1 MKNYAKHLDVGHEK
15 TISILDIST
24 PPYIKPSSRTS
35 SFSHFALSD
44 RDTDP
49 YQERHKSAHRRSTST
64 EQPFISLCTG
74 SKDFQYTTRVVER
87 LECTVTRSDGFKSYP
102 SGTAKGDF
110 PSVCNGDYCMTQR
123 WSDCSYVDLSV
134 NGKTYSGKGSCEQWE
149 LNYTGGLKAYRRS
162 RLSLGCQF

>member
-1 MKNYAKHLDVGHEK
+1 MLYKIKVLIALALLTGSNAALTCDVV
-15 TISILDIST
+15 
-24 PPYIKPSSRTS
+24 
-35 SFSHFALSD
+35 
-44 RDTDP
+44 
-49 YQERHKSAHRRSTST
+49 
-64 EQPFISLCTG
+64 CTG

-162 RLSLGCQF
+162 RLSLGCQFQ